1 MTLKSFAE
9 SVLSEIEAMRS
20 GRFIPYHKLAL
31 MAATLTMI
39 LFGVIFSHGS
49 VFEGTIEVVDLD
61 HSRLSQNIIDSL
73 NSSSYIKV
81 HQVYH
86 YPVDPVYLTRHDRAL
101 GVLYLPKDLEK
112 DVAAGRKSVNI
123 GYFADYSNEAQNA
136 EVLENINEITAI
148 YAGAAEVSLSG
159 GKSVVK
165 ALSGTEDDSEGS
177 SLSVKIRRMF
187 NPTFSSTNSTII
199 SFIYFFSSLYL
210 GLTTLMVTGRLRVT
224 GMWDNVVLRQ
234 GPLELIARIV
244 PYALIYTTAIS
255 VMTALL
261 VCFGQLRF
269 AGCYLAYLPSLFMTG
284 MCFGLL
290 AVIYT
295 WSAADPGHGASLMIF
310 LVPPGFILGG
320 ATMAVGVVPHWAFVL
335 SHAFP
340 LVWQYRFWRDMAL
353 RGTDF
358 MGMLEIYGMYLA
370 YICVLCL
377 IISLRFYHE
386 LKKKSEPMPPP
397 LLQ

>member
-1 MTLKSFAE
+1 MTLQSFAE

-81 HQVYH
+81 HQVFH

-101 GVLYLPKDLEK
+101 GVLYLPEDLEK
-112 DVAAGRKSVNI
+112 DVAAGKKAVNI

-148 YAGAAEVSLSG
+148 YAGAAAVNLAG

-165 ALSGTEDDSEGS
+165 ALSGTDDDSEGS
-177 SLSVKIRRMF
+177 SLSVKIRRLF

-224 GMWDNVVLRQ
+224 GVWDNVVLRQ
-234 GPLELIARIV
+234 SPLELIARLV

-269 AGCYLAYLPSLFMTG
+269 AGSYLAYLPSLFMTG
-284 MCFGLL
+284 LCFGMLALL
-290 AVIYT
+290 YS
-295 WSAADPGHGASLMIF
+295 WSSPDPGHGASFMIF

-340 LVWQYRFWRDMAL
+340 LVWQYSFWRDFAL
-353 RGTDF
+353 RGIEFT
-358 MGMLEIYGMYLA
+358 GMFELYGMYLA
-370 YICVLCL
+370 YISVLGIL
-377 IISLRFYHE
+377 ISLRFYHE
-386 LKKKSEPMPPP
+386 LKKKSEPVPPP